1 MNQSPEFERPD
12 LAVADQIVARLV
24 NEGFLPQPFADRV
37 APALASGT
45 LRANDWRRLAEQVL
59 AWEMQEG
66 EHE

>member
-1 MNQSPEFERPD
+1 MNRSPEFERPD

-24 NEGFLPQPFADRV
+24 SGGLLPQPFADRV
-37 APALASGT
+37 ATALANGT
-45 LRANDWRRLAEQVL
+45 IRANDWRRSAEQVL